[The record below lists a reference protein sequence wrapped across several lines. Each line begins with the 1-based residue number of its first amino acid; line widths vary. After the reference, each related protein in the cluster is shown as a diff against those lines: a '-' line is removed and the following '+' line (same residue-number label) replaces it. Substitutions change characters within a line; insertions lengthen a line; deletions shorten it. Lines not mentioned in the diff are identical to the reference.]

1 MAPCCRFPF
10 PGAWSIDSV
19 RNGFA
24 TSTIKND
31 SDISSRSSL
40 KRILRPGILVAP
52 VERPLPSR
60 TLAKVRQPC
69 SVTRRVKDKQKSAHS
84 LTPKSIEKNSVG
96 KTKRVGNPLFC
107 FGYKAAITG
116 LRGLFGDA
124 PLHAMGIPIASRQIS
139 MRTDFIGD
147 QARILTPNQVCSLS
161 IGTELLRPF
170 NFFMNFKL
178 VCGACRS

>member
-1 MAPCCRFPF
+1 MTPCCRFPF

-84 LTPKSIEKNSVG
+84 LTPKGIEKNSVG
-96 KTKRVGNPLFC
+96 KTKRSEILYFASGTKQPLQVC
-107 FGYKAAITG
+107 VDCLGTH
-116 LRGLFGDA
+116 R
-124 PLHAMGIPIASRQIS
+124 S
-139 MRTDFIGD
+139 MRWEF
-147 QARILTPNQVCSLS
+147 QLHHARSRCVPILLG
-161 IGTELLRPF
+161 IRHEF
-170 NFFMNFKL
+170 
-178 VCGACRS
+178 